1 MARIR
6 EEQQLVA
13 SVLDRLI
20 DEEPERQ
27 RELPRS
33 RNQVLRELRHSVR
46 RDLEHLLN
54 TRHRCVE
61 WPPDLDQ
68 LDASLVNY
76 GIPDFTGASMSS
88 PADREQFRRVVEWVI
103 RKFEPRFKSVNVE
116 FLDDGDTDERTLS
129 LRIDAVLYAEPAP
142 EPIVFDSQVEPTT
155 GSFEIVSR
163 GR

>member
-6 EEQQLVA
+6 EEQQLVP

-20 DEEPERQ
+20 DEEPDKR
-27 RELPRS
+27 REPPKSRS
-33 RNQVLRELRHSVR
+33 QVLRELRQSVR
-46 RDLEHLLN
+46 RDLEQLLN

-61 WPPDLDQ
+61 WPPNLDQ

-103 RKFEPRFKSVNVE
+103 RKFEPRFKSVKVDFRDE
-116 FLDDGDTDERTLS
+116 GDTGARSLA

-142 EPIVFDSQVEPTT
+142 EPVVFDSQLEPTT

-163 GR
+163 GQ

>member
-6 EEQQLVA
+6 EEQQLVP

-20 DEEPERQ
+20 DEEPDKR
-27 RELPRS
+27 REPPKSRS
-33 RNQVLRELRHSVR
+33 QVLRELRQSVR
-46 RDLEHLLN
+46 RDLEQLLN

-61 WPPDLDQ
+61 WPPNLDQ

-103 RKFEPRFKSVNVE
+103 RKFEPRFKSVKVDFRDE
-116 FLDDGDTDERTLS
+116 GDTGARSLA

-142 EPIVFDSQVEPTT
+142 EPVVFDSSLETNTANFQVK
-155 GSFEIVSR
+155 
-163 GR
+163 